1 MCKNSLDLSD
11 SREFIAKVVDEYE
24 TALDS
29 GDTQACFAARDKLD
43 CWLYPLARWYL
54 DHSQSEVTK
63 DGTAS

>member
-29 GDTQACFAARDKLD
+29 GDTQACFTARDKLD
-43 CWLYPLARWYL
+43 RWLYPLARWYL
-54 DHSQSEVTK
+54 DHSQKEVTN